1 LGAVFFP
8 RVTLF
13 GALRDGSESIDE
25 TNRVAGP
32 KTRTLE
38 NRKGA
43 APATHNQIPL
53 HYFLSNTFRT
63 VLHLEV
69 LEGSFAGETR
79 V

>member
-1 LGAVFFP
+1 MLVWVAASSDALPSVERKFGCGFFP

-43 APATHNQIPL
+43 APATHNQIPFQL
-53 HYFLSNTFRT
+53 FYPNR
-63 VLHLEV
+63 
-69 LEGSFAGETR
+69 
-79 V
+79 

>member
-1 LGAVFFP
+1 MLVWVAASSDALPSVERKFGCGFFP

-25 TNRVAGP
+25 TNLVAGA

-53 HYFLSNTFRT
+53 HFFYPI
-63 VLHLEV
+63 H
-69 LEGSFAGETR
+69 
-79 V
+79 